1 MGTAMAEREGAIE
14 AANPEVWVYFGCK
27 QVLGDELLILRS
39 SLLTHSV
46 FSMPRQQVR
55 PGREGSRTGRT
66 KPAKIHP
73 LPGPGLQTLRSSGR
87 AAVALRPVQAGSL
100 GSRGDGWLITRPRGH
115 LSSMRASSVLQAS
128 KQGAACR
135 AAAPSAGLLGDCS
148 PCEPPLP
155 RQRCCL
161 GWGRESGLK
170 VGKMT
175 KTLQLCIAFN
185 CLEDIQAVASG

>member
-46 FSMPRQQVR
+46 FPMPRQQVK

-66 KPAKIHP
+66 KPAKIRP

-115 LSSMRASSVLQAS
+115 LSSMRASSVLQVS

-135 AAAPSAGLLGDCS
+135 AAAPSAGLLLRVRGCWGTAVPANP
-148 PCEPPLP
+148 PCPGRDAALAGGGSQAS
-155 RQRCCL
+155 RQA
-161 GWGRESGLK
+161 K
-170 VGKMT
+170 
-175 KTLQLCIAFN
+175 
-185 CLEDIQAVASG
+185 